1 MARSSNPPPKDPPHT
16 HGAWLTR
23 ETTAVRELFVER
35 DIPAYFSYAKRFSLC
50 ANYYTDVAGPS
61 TPNHLM
67 LLCADSPIIDN
78 PPRRNP
84 PTIQIHSSLPK
95 SLEQS
100 RLTWRSYGGYAIDY
114 MEGVNPNWKL
124 PSDQFQVDA
133 AADRLPYVSCVYRPP
148 RVRRATVLL
157 RRPGGVHR

>member
-1 MARSSNPPPKDPPHT
+1 MARSSTPPPKDPPHT
-16 HGAWLTR
+16 HRAWLTR
-23 ETTAVRELFVER
+23 ETTAVREQFVER

-50 ANYYTDVAGPS
+50 DNYYTDVAGPS

-67 LLCADSPIIDN
+67 LLCVDSPIIDN

-100 RLTWRSYGGYAIDY
+100 RLTWRSYGGGAIAY
-114 MEGVNPNWKL
+114 IEGVKPQGRV
-124 PSDQFQVDA
+124 PPDQIFVGA
-133 AADRLPYVSCVYRPP
+133 G
-148 RVRRATVLL
+148 
-157 RRPGGVHR
+157 PGGTPHG